1 MPDDFPFFQFK
12 EVGGGQALAVPVRLT
27 PPSDLPAALGGTP
40 IEAGILAVL
49 HFGLLL
55 RIRMARQ
62 AAAVQRAAD
71 LERFASLKANRG
83 S

>member
-1 MPDDFPFFQFK
+1 VM
-12 EVGGGQALAVPVRLT
+12 ATSLNY
-27 PPSDLPAALGGTP
+27 LPAALGGTP

-55 RIRMARQ
+55 RIRVARQ

-71 LERFASLKANRG
+71 LERFASLKANGG